1 MHGLA
6 KLPILP
12 ESAIRG
18 LPAST
23 ELFTPGLRRFYAFT
37 LAAALAGERSWVIVV
52 HPGWRLGEQRVRHIM
67 QAGWPAI
74 GNPQAVAVIQPA
86 PLPQDPEGLF
96 QRAGAGAG
104 ALGPVI
110 GPLLA
115 TLWAGEWPADP
126 GAEVEAF
133 LGEVIFQ
140 AGLQAAAEAK
150 AAAAGVAL
158 AA

>member
-1 MHGLA
+1 MGTSLLGHL
-6 KLPILP
+6 KSPSP
-12 ESAIRG
+12 TPSTR
-18 LPAST
+18 PARPS
-23 ELFTPGLRRFYAFT
+23 
-37 LAAALAGERSWVIVV
+37 
-52 HPGWRLGEQRVRHIM
+52 GWRCSRWRVRHIM

-74 GNPQAVAVIQPA
+74 GNAQAVAVIQPA
-86 PLPQDPEGLF
+86 PLPQDPEGLL
-96 QRAGAGAG
+96 QRAAAG
-104 ALGPVI
+104 ALGSII

-115 TLWAGEWPADP
+115 ALWAGEWPADP

-133 LGEVIFQ
+133 LGEVVFQ